1 MFLHGP
7 DLTREIKAILAE
19 PNARCAVAFWGRG
32 AEDWVAGAD
41 CRIIANLRMGGTNP
55 YALEKMEATVRQS
68 DTLHAKVYIGAE
80 RAVVA
85 SANASANGLG
95 FEGVEQNGWIEA
107 GYLLKDVQAVAEWF
121 DDQWAAAREITKGDI
136 VAAKKVWAARPK
148 PTLPSFAD
156 FDVNAPD
163 LPFVTWV
170 ARSESWTVNAKTVEA
185 AAGITGEVAERRVDD
200 GLAIQHGDDAEL
212 LKNNWVLAW
221 EQAAPNALPN
231 DQSPWFSRMSD
242 VFVRGG
248 FTWDGEE
255 EADDVLLAAE
265 NPPPVPFDP
274 ADERFVA
281 ALTKVLEQ
289 ARFAKLRKGDKKGRA
304 WYVQQTELL
313 APFWRELRKQYLAI
327 ARGAE

>member
-1 MFLHGP
+1 MFLHGL

-32 AEDWVAGAD
+32 AEDWVAGAN

-55 YALEKMEATVRQS
+55 YALERIKASVKQS

-95 FEGVEQNGWIEA
+95 LEGVEQSGWIEA
-107 GYLLKDVQAVAEWF
+107 GYLLTDVHAVAEWF
-121 DDQWAAAREITKGDI
+121 EDQWRAARQINKGDI
-136 VAAKKVWAARPK
+136 DAAKKAWAARQK

-170 ARSESWTVNAKTVEA
+170 GQSESWAMNAEVVEK
-185 AAGITGEVAERRVDD
+185 AAGIEGEVAERRVDE
-200 GLAIQHGDDAEL
+200 GLAIQHDDDVEL
-212 LKNNWVLAW
+212 LKNKWVLAW
-221 EQAAPNALPN
+221 RQTAAGMAVKRGY
-231 DQSPWFSRMSD
+231 PWFSRMSD

-248 FTWDGEE
+248 FTWIGKD

-265 NPPPVPFDP
+265 TPPPLPFDP
-274 ADERFVA
+274 AEPRFAA
-281 ALTKVLEQ
+281 ALRKILEQ
-289 ARFAKLRKGDKKGRA
+289 PRFAVLRQGDQKGQA
-304 WYVQQTELL
+304 WYLQRADLI
-313 APFWRELRKQYLAI
+313 APFWQALREQYLA
-327 ARGAE
+327 GAP